1 MHKLLEVP
9 RRNFARA
16 RLTISLAR
24 TSPTKGVI
32 LVLLN
37 NNIVVLQDKLHY
49 KKETE
54 FVDPFAEFLTKYIP
68 QYSCREPLIDPSS
81 LLKRIN

>member
-24 TSPTKGVI
+24 SSPTKGVI
-32 LVLLN
+32 LVSFAMLDLS
-37 NNIVVLQDKLHY
+37 LHTQISMDNMHY
-49 KKETE
+49 LCPVELVS
-54 FVDPFAEFLTKYIP
+54 FVTL
-68 QYSCREPLIDPSS
+68 
-81 LLKRIN
+81 

>member
-32 LVLLN
+32 LVF
-37 NNIVVLQDKLHY
+37 ILQHMY
-49 KKETE
+49 IAMS
-54 FVDPFAEFLTKYIP
+54 VDC
-68 QYSCREPLIDPSS
+68 QG
-81 LLKRIN
+81 LKPN